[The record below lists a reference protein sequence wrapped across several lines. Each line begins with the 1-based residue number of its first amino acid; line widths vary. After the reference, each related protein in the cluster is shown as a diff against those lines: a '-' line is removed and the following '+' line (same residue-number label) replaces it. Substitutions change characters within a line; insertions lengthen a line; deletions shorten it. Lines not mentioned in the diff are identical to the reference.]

1 MLARVPTERK
11 KKITPFPEKGTDRE
25 LPSQCPEH
33 RKRTPRSPTQERA
46 SAPHVG
52 LPRRKGHAKLDK
64 DVIGL
69 EIEGGEE
76 L

>member
-1 MLARVPTERK
+1 MRE
-11 KKITPFPEKGTDRE
+11 FPLKAKEKL
-25 LPSQCPEH
+25 LPSPKKALTESSHPNVQS
-33 RKRTPRSPTQERA
+33 TGNAPRSPTQERA

-52 LPRRKGHAKLDK
+52 LPRKGHAKLDK